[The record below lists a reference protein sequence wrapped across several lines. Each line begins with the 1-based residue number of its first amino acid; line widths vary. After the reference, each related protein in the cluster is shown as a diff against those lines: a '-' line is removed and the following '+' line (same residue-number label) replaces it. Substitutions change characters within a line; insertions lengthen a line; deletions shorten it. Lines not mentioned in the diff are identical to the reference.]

1 MDIPK
6 DRKHFSKTKP
16 IELSHFNDTIE
27 WWKDRKEIKDP
38 IDEDDPAPIETW
50 KSRKMSIDE
59 IIEREYDLDIC
70 GYPDKKILFY
80 LQRRLLRTIK
90 QKKSVRDKII

>member
-1 MDIPK
+1 M
-6 DRKHFSKTKP
+6 
-16 IELSHFNDTIE
+16 SHFNDTIE

-70 GYPDKKILFY
+70 GYPDKKDIVLSPAETVENY
-80 LQRRLLRTIK
+80 KTE
-90 QKKSVRDKII
+90 KIS